1 MRTHLLIAIIL
12 IATFALPACALLD
25 GLLGQET
32 VQVTDGEGRPLF
44 EDAEGNLTIYAS
56 DPLTGKT
63 NRPVMIELV
72 GTRSP
77 VISGASS
84 LAARFGPWGAL
95 LGTLGTLG
103 FGLYARV
110 RNRQRLKEAGLK
122 VQARRQLDLAAS
134 ALTFVVQLVEK
145 IKEGGAIDADG
156 NGKISLGEVQEWV
169 RGRGSRFKDP
179 KFLAEVVRIAN
190 ASLSPDDERR
200 QLAGVLA
207 GVAS

>member
-1 MRTHLLIAIIL
+1 MTDFYTRALSLAIERTSPVFSRTSTEPDLDSL
-12 IATFALPACALLD
+12 FVSGSRMAL
-25 GLLGQET
+25 
-32 VQVTDGEGRPLF
+32 
-44 EDAEGNLTIYAS
+44 GNFCWQMYRG
-56 DPLTGKT
+56 DQLTGKT

-110 RNRQRLKEAGLK
+110 RNRQQLKEAGLK

-156 NGKISLGEVQEWV
+156 NGKVSLGEVQEWV

-200 QLAGVLA
+200 QLTGVLA
-207 GVAS
+207 GIAN